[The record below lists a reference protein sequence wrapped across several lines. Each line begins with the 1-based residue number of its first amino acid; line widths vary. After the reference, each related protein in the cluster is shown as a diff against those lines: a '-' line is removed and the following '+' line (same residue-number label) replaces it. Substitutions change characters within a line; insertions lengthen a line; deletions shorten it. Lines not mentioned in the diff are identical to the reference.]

1 MPRRHID
8 ATLAQEAIN
17 LVTGPRQQSYAH
29 PAVNFARIAKGW
41 EMILGQLV
49 TPEQV
54 GLCMVIVKL
63 ARQVNAHSRDNYADA
78 IGYLLTADAAR
89 EDD

>member
-1 MPRRHID
+1 VPRRYID

-41 EMILGQLV
+41 EMILGQPV

>member
-1 MPRRHID
+1 VPRRHID

-41 EMILGQLV
+41 EMILGQSV

-63 ARQVNAHSRDNYADA
+63 ARQVNAHARDNYTDA